1 MIWRKKE
8 KVHIEALDQSI
19 TIFEITGY
27 AWNAVKEAI
36 RNDDEIHSAATAC
49 AHCVEEFDGMGV
61 NDVMKN
67 VSASAIFEISN
78 AIMDRSKVG
87 KAKNSESAPSDDSS
101 TDSPLN

>member
-8 KVHIEALDQSI
+8 KVYIQALDQSI
-19 TIFEITGY
+19 TILEITGY
-27 AWNAVKEAI
+27 AWNEVKETI
-36 RNDDEIHSAATAC
+36 QNNDEIHSAATAC

-61 NDVMKN
+61 GDVMKN

-78 AIMDRSKVG
+78 AVMERSKLSE
-87 KAKNSESAPSDDSS
+87 AKNSESAPSDDSS